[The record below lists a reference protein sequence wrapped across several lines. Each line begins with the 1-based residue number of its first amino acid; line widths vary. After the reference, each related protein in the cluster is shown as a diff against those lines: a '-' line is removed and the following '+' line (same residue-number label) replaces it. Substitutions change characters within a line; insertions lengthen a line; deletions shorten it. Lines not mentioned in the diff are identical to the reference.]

1 MCLGD
6 WTRNLTVNLTTPFML
21 IKAALPHL
29 RPTGGTIV
37 NIGSIEGLDSNPKHA
52 AYCAPRPACMA

>member
-1 MCLGD
+1 MCLED
-6 WTRNLTVNLTTPFML
+6 WTRNLTVNLTIPFML